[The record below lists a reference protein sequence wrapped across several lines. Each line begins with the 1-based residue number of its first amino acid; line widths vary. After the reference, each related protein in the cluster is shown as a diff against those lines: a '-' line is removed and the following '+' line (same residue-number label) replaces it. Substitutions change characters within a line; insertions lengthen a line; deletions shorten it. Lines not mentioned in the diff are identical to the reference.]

1 VGRPSLTVPLF
12 IYLKIFNLF
21 ECEMVKAGLLVL
33 ENPQIKYGH
42 VDIEI
47 RNKFSHWSFSKLNR
61 I

>member
-1 VGRPSLTVPLF
+1 
-12 IYLKIFNLF
+12 
-21 ECEMVKAGLLVL
+21 MVKAGLLVL